1 MRRWGWFSV
10 GLLALIFVLPL
21 MCQDLLQMFNEGL
34 RLYQEGKTD
43 EALALFRKVVEINP
57 NDGEAW
63 VYIGTILLSKNDHEG
78 AISALE
84 KGLSQSLP
92 GLIAAQGWVNLGVAY
107 QLGRKDIAKAIEAYE
122 RAIAFKPDLPEAHY
136 NLILAH
142 LLQNNF
148 AEAVKAGERAFS
160 ILGKPLKPEQVQTT
174 FEKAL
179 EFLVRDYDRALELLR
194 SMAQQQLPR
203 HEFFSLMGQAYEGLK
218 QFSRAALFY
227 GQAAALA
234 PQVARYHVSFGVAL
248 RQMKRLPEAVKV
260 LERATA
266 LDNRDAFAMTVL
278 GITYSD
284 LGRWQEA
291 AITLRRAVE
300 LDPQNFD
307 AHSTLAIAYEQLG
320 QIPQAMQEYLVALG
334 IREEP
339 NILNNLARLYLL
351 QGESAEQGGRIK
363 EADDAYQQAIQRL
376 RRALQLNP
384 NFVPARL
391 NLAIALRRRSRV
403 LLQQG
408 QTKLAEETLQEAEKI
423 LQEHLAQTPDPTA
436 KLEMARLLS
445 DRKRYDEALK
455 LVREV
460 IAAQPKLEEAYIF
473 LGFIALQLAR
483 LDDAEQAYTQAL
495 KLNPKS
501 ADAMVGLGVI
511 AFHKNRY
518 DEAEAW
524 FSRALEINPNHPH
537 AKQNLEIVKQERERR
552 K

>member
-1 MRRWGWFSV
+1 MRRWRWFCIV
-10 GLLALIFVLPL
+10 LLTLTFTLPL
-21 MCQDLLQMFNEGL
+21 SCQDLLQMFNEGL
-34 RLYQEGKTD
+34 RLYQEGKAD
-43 EALALFRKVVEINP
+43 EALTLFRKVVEVNP
-57 NDGEAW
+57 KDGEAW
-63 VYIGTILLSKNDHEG
+63 IYIGTILLSKNDYEG

-92 GLIAAQGWVNLGVAY
+92 GLIAAQGWVNLGAAY
-107 QLGRKDIAKAIEAYE
+107 QLGRKDTPKAIEAYE

-136 NLILAH
+136 NLIFAH
-142 LLQNNF
+142 LLQGNF
-148 AEAVKAGERAFS
+148 SEAVKAGEKAFS
-160 ILGKPLKPEQVQTT
+160 ILGKPLKPEQVQAT

-203 HEFFSLMGQAYEGLK
+203 HEFFSLMGQAYDGLK

-234 PQVARYHVSFGVAL
+234 PQVSRYLVSFGLAL
-248 RQMKRLPEAVKV
+248 RQIKRLPEAMKV
-260 LERATA
+260 LERAIA
-266 LDNRDAFAMTVL
+266 LDNRDAFAMTAL

-291 AITLRRAVE
+291 VITLRRAVE

-307 AHSTLAIAYEQLG
+307 AHNTLAIAYEQLG
-320 QIPQAMQEYLVALG
+320 QVSQAMQEYLAALG

-339 NILNNLARLYLL
+339 GVLNNLARLYLI
-351 QGESAEQGGRIK
+351 QGEGAEQSGRLK
-363 EADDAYQQAIQRL
+363 EADDSYLQAIQRL

-384 NFVPARL
+384 NFAPARL
-391 NLAIALRRRSRV
+391 NLAIALRRRVRV

-408 QTKLAEETLQEAEKI
+408 QTKLAEETLQEAEKV
-423 LQEHLAQTPDPTA
+423 LQEHLAQNPDPIA
-436 KLEMARLLS
+436 KLEMARLLG
-445 DRKRYDEALK
+445 DKKHYDEALK

-460 IAAQPKLEEAYIF
+460 IAAQPKLEDAYIY

-501 ADAMVGLGVI
+501 ADAMVGLGVV
-511 AFHKNRY
+511 AFHKNRLE
-518 DEAEAW
+518 EAEAW
-524 FSRALEINPNHPH
+524 FSRALEISPNHPY
-537 AKQNLEIVKQERERR
+537 AKQNLEIVKKAKERV

>member
-1 MRRWGWFSV
+1 
-10 GLLALIFVLPL
+10 
-21 MCQDLLQMFNEGL
+21 MFNEGL

-78 AISALE
+78 AIKALE

-107 QLGRKDIAKAIEAYE
+107 QLGRKDNAKAIESYE
-122 RAIAFKPDLPEAHY
+122 RAIAFRPDLPEAHH
-136 NLILAH
+136 NLILVH

-160 ILGKPLKPEQVQTT
+160 ILGKPLKPEQVQAT

-179 EFLVRDYDRALELLR
+179 EFLARDYDKALELLR

-203 HEFFSLMGQAYEGLK
+203 HEFYSLMGQAYEGLK

-234 PQVARYHVSFGVAL
+234 PQVARYHVSFGLSL

-284 LGRWQEA
+284 LGRWREA

-307 AHSTLAIAYEQLG
+307 AHNTLAMAYEQLG

-351 QGESAEQGGRIK
+351 QGENEEQVGRVK
-363 EADDAYQQAIQRL
+363 EADDAYQKAIQGL
-376 RRALQLNP
+376 SRALQLNP
-384 NFVPARL
+384 NFAPARL
-391 NLAIALRRRSRV
+391 NLAIALRRRARV
-403 LLQQG
+403 LLRQG
-408 QTKLAEETLQEAEKI
+408 QVKLAEETLQEAEI
-423 LQEHLAQTPDPTA
+423 VLQEYLKQNPDPIA
-436 KLEMARLLS
+436 KLEMARLLG

-460 IAAQPKLEEAYIF
+460 IASQPKLEDAYIF
-473 LGFIALQLAR
+473 LGFIALQLTR
-483 LDDAEQAYTQAL
+483 LDDAEQAYMQAL
-495 KLNPKS
+495 KLNSKN
-501 ADAMVGLGVI
+501 ADAMVGLGVV
-511 AFHKNRY
+511 AFNRNRL

-524 FSRALEINPNHPH
+524 FSRALEIDPNHSH
-537 AKQNLEIVKQERERR
+537 AKRNLEIVKQERERR

>member
-1 MRRWGWFSV
+1 MRRWGLVSV
-10 GLLALIFVLPL
+10 GLIALTLVFSAR
-21 MCQDLLQMFNEGL
+21 CQDLLQMFNEGL

-63 VYIGTILLSKNDHEG
+63 IYIGTILLGKNDHEG

-107 QLGRKDIAKAIEAYE
+107 QLGRRDMAKAIEAYE

-136 NLILAH
+136 NLILAY

-148 AEAVKAGERAFS
+148 AEAVKACERAFS
-160 ILGKPLKPEQVQTT
+160 VLGKPLKPEQIQAT

-179 EFLVRDYDRALELLR
+179 EFLARDYDKALELLR

-203 HEFFSLMGQAYEGLK
+203 HEFFALMGQAYEGLK
-218 QFSRAALFY
+218 QFSRAALYY
-227 GQAAALA
+227 GQAAALV
-234 PQVARYHVSFGVAL
+234 PQVARYHVSFGLAL
-248 RQMKRLPEAVKV
+248 RQMKRLPEAARV
-260 LERATA
+260 LEKAVA
-266 LDNRDAFAMTVL
+266 LDDRDAFAMTVL

-291 AITLRRAVE
+291 AVTLRRAIE

-307 AHSTLAIAYEQLG
+307 AHSTLAMAYEHLG
-320 QIPQAMQEYLVALG
+320 QFSNAMREYLAALG
-334 IREEP
+334 MREDP

-351 QGESAEQGGRIK
+351 QGESAEQKGQIK

-376 RRALQLNP
+376 RRALQLNA
-384 NFVPARL
+384 NFAPAQL
-391 NLAIALRRRSRV
+391 NLAIALRRRARV
-403 LLQQG
+403 LLLQG
-408 QTKLAEETLQEAEKI
+408 QTKLAEETLQEAEKV
-423 LQEHLAQTPDPTA
+423 LREHLAQNPDPTA
-436 KLEMARLLS
+436 KLEMARLLG

-460 IAAQPKLEEAYIF
+460 ISTQPKSEDAYIF
-473 LGFIALQLAR
+473 LGYIALQLAR
-483 LDDAEQAYTQAL
+483 LDDAEQAYMQVL
-495 KLNPKS
+495 KLNPKN
-501 ADAMVGLGVI
+501 ADAMVGLGVV
-511 AFHKNRY
+511 AFQRNRL

-524 FSRALEINPNHPH
+524 FNRALEINPNHPH
-537 AKQNLEIVKQERERR
+537 AKQNLEIVKQAKERG

>member
-1 MRRWGWFSV
+1 MGLWRWVST
-10 GLLALIFVLPL
+10 GLVALTFALPL
-21 MCQDLLQMFNEGL
+21 NCQDLLQMFNEGL
-34 RLYQEGKTD
+34 RLYQEGKHD

-63 VYIGTILLSKNDHEG
+63 IYIGTILLSKKDHEG
-78 AISALE
+78 AINALE

-136 NLILAH
+136 NLILAR

-148 AEAVKAGERAFS
+148 AEAVKACERAFS
-160 ILGKPLKPEQVQTT
+160 VLGKPLKPEQIQAT

-179 EFLVRDYDRALELLR
+179 EFLPRDYDKALELLR

-203 HEFFSLMGQAYEGLK
+203 HEFFWLMGQAYEGLK

-227 GQAAALA
+227 GQAVALA
-234 PQVARYHVSFGVAL
+234 PQVAKYHVSFGLAL
-248 RQMKRLPEAVKV
+248 RQMKRLPEAAKV
-260 LERATA
+260 LEKATA
-266 LDNRDAFAMTVL
+266 LDDRDALAMTAL
-278 GITYSD
+278 GITYSE

-291 AITLRRAVE
+291 VVTLRRAIE

-307 AHSTLAIAYEQLG
+307 AHSTLAMAYENLG

-339 NILNNLARLYLL
+339 YILHNLARLYLL
-351 QGESAEQGGRIK
+351 QGESAEQQGRIK

-376 RRALQLNP
+376 RRALQLNA
-384 NFVPARL
+384 NFAPARL
-391 NLAIALRRRSRV
+391 SLAIALRRRTRI

-408 QTKLAEETLQEAEKI
+408 QTKLAEETLQEAEKV
-423 LQEHLAQTPDPTA
+423 LQEHLAQNPDPVA
-436 KLEMARLLS
+436 KLEMARLLG
-445 DRKRYDEALK
+445 DKKRYDEALK

-460 IAAQPKLEEAYIF
+460 IAAQPKFADAYIY
-473 LGFIALQLAR
+473 LGFIAVQLMR
-483 LDDAEQAYTQAL
+483 LDDAEQAYMQAL

-501 ADAMVGLGVI
+501 ADAMVGLGVV
-511 AFHKNRY
+511 AFHRNRL

-524 FSRALEINPNHPH
+524 FSRALEINPNHPQ
-537 AKQNLEIVKQERERR
+537 AKQNLEIVKQARRRE

>member
-1 MRRWGWFSV
+1 MQRWGWVSI
-10 GLLALIFVLPL
+10 GLLALTLVLPL
-21 MCQDLLQMFNEGL
+21 NCQDLLQMFNEGL
-34 RLYQEGKTD
+34 RLYQEGKAD
-43 EALALFRKVVEINP
+43 EALALFRKVVETNP
-57 NDGEAW
+57 NYGEAW

-78 AISALE
+78 AIKALE
-84 KGLSQSLP
+84 KGLSLSLP

-107 QLGRKDIAKAIEAYE
+107 QLGRKDNAKAIEAYE
-122 RAIAFKPDLPEAHY
+122 RALAFRPNLPEAHH

-160 ILGKPLKPEQVQTT
+160 MLGKPLKPEQVQAT

-179 EFLVRDYDRALELLR
+179 EFLSRYYDKALELLR

-203 HEFFSLMGQAYEGLK
+203 HEFYSLTGQAYEGLK

-234 PQVARYHVSFGVAL
+234 PQVARYHVSFGLAL

-260 LERATA
+260 LEKATA
-266 LDNRDAFAMTVL
+266 LDDRDAFALTVL

-284 LGRWQEA
+284 LGRWREA

-307 AHSTLAIAYEQLG
+307 AHNTLAMAYEQLG

-351 QGESAEQGGRIK
+351 QGENEEQAGRVK
-363 EADDAYQQAIQRL
+363 EANDAYQKAIQGL
-376 RRALQLNP
+376 SRALQLNP
-384 NFVPARL
+384 NFAPARL
-391 NLAIALRRRSRV
+391 NLAIALRRRARV
-403 LLQQG
+403 MLRQG
-408 QTKLAEETLQEAEKI
+408 QVKLAEETLQEAEKV
-423 LQEHLAQTPDPTA
+423 LQEYLKQNPDPIA
-436 KLEMARLLS
+436 KLEMARLLG

-460 IAAQPKLEEAYIF
+460 IAAQPKLEDAYIF

-483 LDDAEQAYTQAL
+483 LDDGEQAYMQAL

-501 ADAMVGLGVI
+501 ADAMVGLGVV
-511 AFHKNRY
+511 AFNRNRL

-524 FSRALEINPNHPH
+524 FSRALEIDPNHSH
-537 AKQNLEIVKQERERR
+537 AKRNLEIVKQERERR

>member
-1 MRRWGWFSV
+1 MRRWRWLNT
-10 GLLALIFVLPL
+10 GLLALAFVFPL
-21 MCQDLLQMFNEGL
+21 NCQDLLQMFNEGL
-34 RLYQEGKTD
+34 RLYQEGKAD

-63 VYIGTILLSKNDHEG
+63 IYIGTILLVKNDHEG
-78 AISALE
+78 AINALE

-122 RAIAFKPDLPEAHY
+122 RAIAFKPDLPEAHH
-136 NLILAH
+136 NLIFAH
-142 LLQNNF
+142 LLRGNF

-160 ILGKPLKPEQVQTT
+160 VLGRPLKPEQLQAT

-179 EFLVRDYDRALELLR
+179 EFLARDYDRALELLR
-194 SMAQQQLPR
+194 SMAQQQLPH
-203 HEFFSLMGQAYEGLK
+203 HELFSLMGQAYEGLK

-234 PQVARYHVSFGVAL
+234 PQVARYHVSFGLAL
-248 RQMKRLPEAVKV
+248 RQMKRLTEAAKV

-266 LDNRDAFAMTVL
+266 LDNRDAFAITVL

-291 AITLRRAVE
+291 AIVLRRAVE

-307 AHSTLAIAYEQLG
+307 AHSTLAIAYERLG
-320 QIPQAMQEYLVALG
+320 QIPQAMQEYLTALG

-339 NILNNLARLYLL
+339 FILVNLARLYLV
-351 QGESAEQGGRIK
+351 QGEGAEQGGRIK
-363 EADDAYQQAIQRL
+363 EAEDAYLQAIQRL
-376 RRALQLNP
+376 RRALELSP
-384 NFVPARL
+384 NLAPARL
-391 NLAIALRRRSRV
+391 NLAIALRKRAR
-403 LLQQG
+403 LFLQQG
-408 QTKLAEETLQEAEKI
+408 QMKPAEETLQEAEKI
-423 LQEHLAQTPDPTA
+423 LQQHLTQSPDPIA
-436 KLEMARLLS
+436 KLEMARLLG

-460 IAAQPKLEEAYIF
+460 IAAQPKLEDAYIY

-483 LDDAEQAYTQAL
+483 LDDAEQAYMQAL

-501 ADAMVGLGVI
+501 ADAMVGLGAV
-511 AFHKNRY
+511 AFHRNRL

-524 FSRALEINPNHPH
+524 FSRALEVNPNHPY
-537 AKQNLEIVKQERERR
+537 AKQNLEIVKQARE
-552 K
+552 KAK